1 MGRRRRFRDVGLV
14 INPTRRAAVS
24 LGRALIAVLRRH
36 RLGVV
41 ADDVA
46 STVLAGIETV
56 PKRELFG
63 RCDLIVVLGGDGTLL
78 SLVPYAGAREV
89 PVLGINV
96 GRLGFLT
103 ATAADEARRALQAVL
118 QGEYECEARL
128 MLHAEVRR
136 GGRRAGA
143 HQILNDVV
151 INKSVLARIVEL
163 ETQVDGHYLCTYKG
177 DGLII
182 ATPTGSTAYSLSA
195 GGPIVEPSVGVIVLA
210 PICPHTLTNRPMVL
224 DDRSRVEVTL
234 RTDEDVAVT
243 LDGRE
248 GMSLLPGDVVRVRR
262 SPYRLPLVRVA
273 GRTYYEVLRNKLR
286 WGER

>member
-1 MGRRRRFRDVGLV
+1 MGRRGRFRRVGLV
-14 INPTRRAAVS
+14 INPNRPAAVS

-36 RLGVV
+36 KLVVV
-41 ADDVA
+41 ADEVA
-46 STVLAGIETV
+46 ATVLATVDTV

-63 RCDLIVVLGGDGTLL
+63 RCDLIIALGGDGTLL
-78 SLVPYAGAREV
+78 SLVPFAGARQV
-89 PVLGINV
+89 PVLGINM

-103 ATAADEARRALQAVL
+103 ATAADEARQAVQSVL
-118 QGEYECEARL
+118 RGEYQTEVRL
-128 MLHAEVRR
+128 MLRAEVRR
-136 GGRRAGA
+136 GGRRLSA

-163 ETQVDGHYLCTYKG
+163 ETHVDGHYLCTYKG
-177 DGLII
+177 DGLIV

-224 DDRSRVEVTL
+224 DDRARVEVAL
-234 RTDEDVAVT
+234 RTDEDVSVT

-248 GMSLLPGDVVRVRR
+248 GVRLLPGDVVLIRR
-262 SPYRLPLVRVA
+262 SRHRLALVRVT
-273 GRTYYEVLRNKLR
+273 GRTYYEVLRSKLR